1 MILNFEYFTKAAP
14 EVERIINLPE
24 SADLKTA
31 LRNASNG
38 VDEKYLKEYYLHMN
52 SLFLNI
58 ILNRVQEL
66 GKEAEE
72 RAFTCREIIVELIK
86 NIR

>member
-1 MILNFEYFTKAAP
+1 MILRFQEFKKASD
-14 EVERIINLPE
+14 EVNKIIDLPE
-24 SADLKTA
+24 NADLRQA
-31 LRNASNG
+31 LQDAAKG
-38 VDEKYLKEYYLHMN
+38 VEEKYLREYYVHMN

-66 GKEAEE
+66 GKNAEE

-86 NIR
+86 NRR